1 MNKSCSKNIFL
12 RFSFFVLLH
21 LLVAAYRG
29 VYKTWRVIYIEVFFA
44 KILNGFKLLTIFA
57 KKLYHK
63 CSIGLNIGFWL
74 TVSNIRLTFVPSL
87 QIKSRS
93 YCVTSFMERQ
103 KGVVGSKQSE
113 YLCRRSH
120 LQSFLKRYY
129 EKFRKT

>member
-29 VYKTWRVIYIEVFFA
+29 VYKTWRVIYNEAFFA

-87 QIKSRS
+87 QIKPRS
-93 YCVTSFMERQ
+93 YSGGKYVWHRFW
-103 KGVVGSKQSE
+103 KGKRAWWAVNRASIYVDAAT
-113 YLCRRSH
+113 CRV
-120 LQSFLKRYY
+120 F
-129 EKFRKT
+129 